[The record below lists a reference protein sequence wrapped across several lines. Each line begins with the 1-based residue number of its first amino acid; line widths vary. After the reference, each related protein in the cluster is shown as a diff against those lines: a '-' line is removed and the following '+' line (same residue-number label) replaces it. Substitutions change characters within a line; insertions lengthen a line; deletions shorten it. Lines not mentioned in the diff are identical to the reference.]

1 MLSRSSYAVLLRTV
15 VLAGGDVAT
24 ACVGAMLAVIL
35 ERAGLFGFSTDADL
49 TRSILMYG
57 TSLVLALAFCGF
69 YATTR
74 SARHK
79 PSLAIALVL
88 QFAIVGA
95 WSTLLAF
102 APSRPMLLIVF
113 VVESLLLPLWRRLVA
128 ALWPLPSHRVTLLG
142 SRERIERLIGDGE
155 ALRQGRLSIA
165 AIVATDGPFD
175 GPLFVGEYGNDT
187 ANQALT
193 TAERVLDVG
202 SSRNRDQHLKL
213 LSLRGP
219 RGFWFVPLH
228 SEALLASSDFV
239 AVGDHVFA
247 SVTMRGAYGGGALVK
262 RLFDLT
268 VASIAFVVTLPLLLV
283 AMLAIAVT
291 SGGPVFLLQERV
303 GKGGRTFRMAKLRTM
318 DDPDRHATSADD
330 DDRVTR
336 VGRILRRH
344 RIDEL
349 PQLVQVIAGTMS
361 LVGPRPE
368 LPEITAQITAALP
381 AFALR
386 LHGLPGIAGLA
397 QVSAEYDQ
405 SPETKLA
412 FDLQYLCSWS
422 LWQDV
427 RILGR
432 ALSTALSG
440 RGL

>member
-1 MLSRSSYAVLLRTV
+1 MSSRSYAALLRTA
-15 VLAGGDVAT
+15 VLVCGDAAT
-24 ACVGAMLAVIL
+24 AGLGVMVSIIL
-35 ERAGLFGFSTDADL
+35 ERARLFGFPTGIDL
-49 TRSILMYG
+49 TRASVMYVV
-57 TSLVLALAFCGF
+57 SVLLALALAGF
-69 YATTR
+69 YATTQ
-74 SARHK
+74 SARHR

-102 APSRPMLLIVF
+102 TPSRPMLVIVLAG
-113 VVESLLLPLWRRLVA
+113 ESLLLPGWRRLHTT
-128 ALWPLPSHRVTLLG
+128 LWPLPSHRVTLLG
-142 SRERIERLIGDGE
+142 SRDRIQRLMRDGE

-165 AIVATDGPFD
+165 AIVTTDGPFENT
-175 GPLFVGEYGNDT
+175 LYVGEYGSEAADR
-187 ANQALT
+187 ALE
-193 TAERVLDVG
+193 TAEAVLDVG
-202 SSRNRDQHLKL
+202 SSRDRNHHLEL
-213 LSLRGP
+213 LSRRGP

-239 AVGDHVFA
+239 SVGDHVIA
-247 SVTMRGAYGGGALVK
+247 SVTMRGAHGGGAWIK
-262 RLFDLT
+262 RLFDVI
-268 VASIAFVVTLPLLLV
+268 VASIAFVVTLPLLIV

-318 DDPDRHATSADD
+318 ADADRNETGADD
-330 DDRVTR
+330 DGRVTR

-349 PQLVQVIAGTMS
+349 PQLVQVITGNMS

-368 LPEITAQITAALP
+368 LPELTERITAAFP
-381 AFALR
+381 PFALR
-386 LHGLPGIAGLA
+386 LHGLPGVAGLA
-397 QVSAEYDQ
+397 QVSAESDQ

-427 RILGR
+427 RIAGR
-432 ALSTALSG
+432 AVSTALSG